1 MKSLFECISLIT
13 ELQGTPISTES
24 LISNAVYQ
32 SNSKIDY
39 RSLGEYIRSEGYDN
53 TLLSRRLDSI
63 PSLAVPV
70 ILILKNH
77 ESVVVMGIDG
87 VGKNKI
93 YQVMHPE
100 GISQELSHNELQD
113 LYSGYCW
120 FIKPRK
126 KKDLRSDIPEYDMSG
141 KWLFKII
148 WRFKHYYYQII
159 LASFIINFLA
169 LVSSL
174 YVMNVYDRVIPN
186 KSYETL
192 WVLSIGVVI
201 AIIFECIAKLMRG
214 YLTDIAGKKA
224 DLIISSALFRKVMSI
239 KLSEKPSSSGSYAN
253 NLREYESVRDFMT
266 SATLLAFVDLPFI
279 FLFIGIIT
287 LIAGKLALVPL
298 ILIPIAAGIGLILQ
312 RPLTNFMRESMKDS
326 SQRQG
331 LIVEALDG
339 IETLKLNN
347 AINWAQERWDRFTA
361 GVSASA
367 IKLKNTSN
375 VIMYVTAAIQQL
387 NTVLLVFVGT
397 YLIHSENPYDK
408 ITMGALIASVVLSGR
423 ALAPLG
429 MLASLATRYQQAKLA
444 LKGLEEIAQ
453 KKSESDNERN
463 YVTLKN
469 IQGEI
474 VIKNVSFSY
483 NKEQLGIMSDVSVFI
498 RPGEKVG
505 IVGKIGGG
513 KSTLLKLMVGLY
525 QPSQGNITLDSID
538 IRQLDPFFIRNKI
551 YLLEQYPH
559 LFLGTLRENLMLSHF
574 DNYLSDVEMIN
585 AAARFGFDSVIKN
598 HPRGLDMLVGEGG
611 SGLSGGQRQIIAL
624 IRMILRSPK
633 VVLLDEPTT
642 GLDQASEIIALNAI
656 NNWARDKTMI
666 VVTHRPQ
673 VLNIV
678 DRLIVIDEGK
688 VLLDG
693 PRDEVLKKISF

>member
-1 MKSLFECISLIT
+1 
-13 ELQGTPISTES
+13 
-24 LISNAVYQ
+24 
-32 SNSKIDY
+32 
-39 RSLGEYIRSEGYDN
+39 
-53 TLLSRRLDSI
+53 
-63 PSLAVPV
+63 
-70 ILILKNH
+70 
-77 ESVVVMGIDG
+77 
-87 VGKNKI
+87 
-93 YQVMHPE
+93 
-100 GISQELSHNELQD
+100 
-113 LYSGYCW
+113 
-120 FIKPRK
+120 
-126 KKDLRSDIPEYDMSG
+126 
-141 KWLFKII
+141 
-148 WRFKHYYYQII
+148 
-159 LASFIINFLA
+159 
-169 LVSSL
+169 
-174 YVMNVYDRVIPN
+174 
-186 KSYETL
+186 
-192 WVLSIGVVI
+192 
-201 AIIFECIAKLMRG
+201 
-214 YLTDIAGKKA
+214 
-224 DLIISSALFRKVMSI
+224 
-239 KLSEKPSSSGSYAN
+239 
-253 NLREYESVRDFMT
+253 
-266 SATLLAFVDLPFI
+266 
-279 FLFIGIIT
+279 
-287 LIAGKLALVPL
+287 
-298 ILIPIAAGIGLILQ
+298 
-312 RPLTNFMRESMKDS
+312 FMRESMKDS

-361 GVSASA
+361 GVAASA

-408 ITMGALIASVVLSGR
+408 ITMGALIASVILSGR

-444 LKGLEEIAQ
+444 LKGVEEIAQ
-453 KKSESDNERN
+453 KKTESDSERN

-474 VIKNVSFSY
+474 IIKNVSFSY
-483 NKEQLGIMSDVSVFI
+483 NKEQLGIMSDVSVSI

-525 QPSQGNITLDSID
+525 QPLQGNITLDSID
-538 IRQLDPFFIRNKI
+538 IRQLDPFFIRDKI

-611 SGLSGGQRQIIAL
+611 AGLSGGQRQIIAL

-688 VLLDG
+688 
-693 PRDEVLKKISF
+693 